1 MPQSFPL
8 EASTPS
14 ALSLNPRA
22 LERLSE
28 LVTRHVAEGRYVG
41 AQFAVARRGRLALVE
56 TVGDA
61 RREPEPVPARDDAL
75 WILADR
81 GAFRFADRVADHVPG
96 FEAHGKGE
104 VTIIQLLTHRG
115 GFPGADVPKAAWED
129 HDLLRRAVCAF
140 TLEWTPGSRV
150 HYHGRSAHWTVAVLI
165 EALTKTDYR

>member
-61 RREPEPVPARDDAL
+61 RREPVPVPARDDTLWLLYSNTKVVTACAL

-115 GFPGADVPKAAWED
+115 GFPGADVPK
-129 HDLLRRAVCAF
+129 
-140 TLEWTPGSRV
+140 
-150 HYHGRSAHWTVAVLI
+150 
-165 EALTKTDYR
+165 